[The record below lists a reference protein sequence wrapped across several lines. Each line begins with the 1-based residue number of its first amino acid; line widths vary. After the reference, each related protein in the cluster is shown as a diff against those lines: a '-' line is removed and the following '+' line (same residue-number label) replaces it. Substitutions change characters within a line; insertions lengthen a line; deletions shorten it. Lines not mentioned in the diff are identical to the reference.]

1 MFDALKQIWKEGC
14 DEIKAI
20 WVYEWHKAK
29 IESLARQA
37 ELTSIELKKDPYLA
51 NDTDLP

>member
-1 MFDALKQIWKEGC
+1 MFDALKECWN
-14 DEIKAI
+14 EIKTI

-29 IESLARQA
+29 VESLARQA
-37 ELTSIELKKDPYLA
+37 ELTITELKKDPYLA

>member
-1 MFDALKQIWKEGC
+1 MFDALKECWNEM
-14 DEIKAI
+14 KAI
-20 WVYEWHKAK
+20 WVYEWHQAK

-37 ELTSIELKKDPYLA
+37 ELTIIELKKDPYLA